1 MSFGSDVAFS
11 DSFDWGRLIEPLHLA
26 DHSDDED
33 GQKIQVQFYA
43 STDSRLSGDDLLV
56 GWQWIDV
63 SGESN
68 REGGDRRDGDL
79 SFDINIPGFAPGSFY
94 LISKVVGGSDV
105 KTGSDVPGNLI
116 GRESFQLVNPEGAD
130 PVLVWTSC
138 ALNAIKSAGS
148 NGKPGVPP
156 TTGTRLMAMLSAAM
170 LDTLASFGD
179 EVDPYRIDQD
189 APENSNRDAALIGA
203 AYRILSKG
211 LPGELPILRDQL
223 TLSLQSLDGSQ
234 ESIQR
239 GLAFGESM
247 ADQIIALRANDGSSN
262 SAPFSRPSG
271 GMPGFVWT
279 PASSGPMANVA
290 VGAKWG
296 LVTPWVISN
305 VNAFSSDGLQA
316 RPDVNLALYAE
327 QLNEVRLYGVLAN
340 TEKTT
345 LLRTPDQT
353 EIALFWAYDRP
364 GHLPSLRSNP

>member
-156 TTGTRLMAMLSAAM
+156 HHGHQADGHALS
-170 LDTLASFGD
+170 
-179 EVDPYRIDQD
+179 RH
-189 APENSNRDAALIGA
+189 
-203 AYRILSKG
+203 
-211 LPGELPILRDQL
+211 
-223 TLSLQSLDGSQ
+223 
-234 ESIQR
+234 
-239 GLAFGESM
+239 
-247 ADQIIALRANDGSSN
+247 
-262 SAPFSRPSG
+262 
-271 GMPGFVWT
+271 
-279 PASSGPMANVA
+279 
-290 VGAKWG
+290 VGHA
-296 LVTPWVISN
+296 
-305 VNAFSSDGLQA
+305 
-316 RPDVNLALYAE
+316 
-327 QLNEVRLYGVLAN
+327 GVL
-340 TEKTT
+340 
-345 LLRTPDQT
+345 R
-353 EIALFWAYDRP
+353 R
-364 GHLPSLRSNP
+364 